1 MNSNIVVWNIPLLL
15 FTIRHIGKEGGERGF
30 DLTAL
35 YESDYKNDCEPLQ
48 E

>member
-15 FTIRHIGKEGGERGF
+15 FTIRHIGKEGGDRG
-30 DLTAL
+30 LTAL
-35 YESDYKNDCEPLQ
+35 YESDYKKGYEPLQ

>member
-15 FTIRHIGKEGGERGF
+15 FTIMHIGKEGGERGF
-30 DLTAL
+30 DLQPFMKAITNN
-35 YESDYKNDCEPLQ
+35 SCEPLQ